1 MVTVL
6 LEVILPVAVLLLVV
20 FIARLYVRIQYPSPL
35 AFGCIIPK
43 LCVVA
48 SEEILRY
55 NRTGEDEDPAAKHL
69 RRETLW
75 KQFRVN
81 WGYLCEQAWN
91 TTLFQKALRFEIMKI
106 APATSALEYQPQE
119 RLALELLEEAT
130 AMRRRLFRAQGR
142 FLVRAMLGLSI
153 DHRVLMALLGQ
164 YKQLEQ
170 EMIILVG
177 MAGDECYRQMLVERL
192 GLTNWGLLEG
202 GSLATEE

>member
-20 FIARLYVRIQYPSPL
+20 FVARLYVKIQYPSPL

-43 LCVVA
+43 LCIVG

-55 NRTGEDEDPAAKHL
+55 HKGREDEDPAAKHL

-106 APATSALEYQPQE
+106 APAKSALEYQPQE

-153 DHRVLMALLGQ
+153 DYHVLTILLGQ

-170 EMIILVG
+170 EMITLVG
-177 MAGDECYRQMLVERL
+177 MAGDECYRLMLVERL

-202 GSLATEE
+202 GSSMQ